1 MFLVHERKMA
11 DLSAL
16 KAIVG
21 PKGWSEDSDT
31 LSPLLVEPRGL
42 YKGATPLVLRPET
55 TEQVA
60 AIVAECRES
69 GIPLVPQ
76 GGNTGLCGGATPNA
90 GGDQV
95 LLSLGR
101 MSKIRAI
108 DPLDYTITVEAGCI
122 LQQIQ
127 QAAADVDRLFPLSLG
142 AEGSCQIGG
151 NLSTNAGGINTLR
164 FGNARDLVLG
174 LEVVL
179 PNGQIWNGLRLLRK
193 DNTGYD
199 LKHLFIGAEGSLGII
214 TAATL
219 KLFPR
224 PREEVTALAA
234 VRDVPGVI
242 ELLSRMRAATGDQV
256 SAFELMERFGIDLA
270 IKHVSGVRDPLS
282 DVYEH
287 YALMRVS
294 AGREN
299 SGLRE
304 IVEES
309 LAAAMEEGL
318 VLDAAIAESEQQA
331 KDFWRI
337 REGIVE
343 GQIPEGGSIKHD
355 ISVPV
360 TRVAEF
366 IAKADEAVA
375 KAIPGCRPCAFGH
388 AGDGNIHYNVTQP
401 VDMDKQEYLA
411 KWKDLNAVVHGIVRS
426 LGGSISAEHGIG
438 QLKRDELAAVKSPVE
453 MDLMRQIKNIL
464 DPDHLMN
471 PGKVV

>member
-1 MFLVHERKMA
+1 MA
-11 DLSAL
+11 DLSVL
-16 KAIVG
+16 KEIVG
-21 PKGWSEDSDT
+21 PNGWSDDPNT
-31 LSPLLVEPRGL
+31 LGPLLAEPRGL
-42 YKGATPLVLRPET
+42 YVGASPIVLRPET

-60 AIVAECRES
+60 AIVSECRKA

-76 GGNTGLCGGATPNA
+76 GGNTGLCGGATPDT

-95 LLSLGR
+95 LLSLAR
-101 MSKIRAI
+101 MNKIRAI

-122 LQQIQ
+122 LQNIQ
-127 QAAADVDRLFPLSLG
+127 QAASDVDRLFPLSLG
-142 AEGSCQIGG
+142 AEGSCVIGG

-179 PNGQIWNGLRLLRK
+179 PDGRIWNGLRLLRK

-214 TAATL
+214 TAASL

-224 PREEVTALAA
+224 PREEVTAFVAL
-234 VRDVPGVI
+234 RDVPGVL
-242 ELLSRMRAATGDQV
+242 ELLSRLRLATGDQIT
-256 SAFELMERFGIDLA
+256 AFEFMERFGIDLA
-270 IKHVSGVRDPLS
+270 IKHVHGVRDPLEQT
-282 DVYEH
+282 YEH
-287 YALMRVS
+287 YALMRAS

-304 IVEES
+304 IVEET
-309 LAAAMEEGL
+309 LGQGIEEGL

-355 ISVPV
+355 VSVPV
-360 TRVAEF
+360 SRVAEF
-366 IAKADEAVA
+366 IRLADAAVA
-375 KAIPGCRPCAFGH
+375 VAIPGCRPCAFGH

-401 VDMDKQEYLA
+401 VDMDKQVYLA
-411 KWKDLNAVVHGIVRS
+411 KWKELNHVVHEIVLR

-438 QLKRDELAAVKSPVE
+438 QLKRDELADVKSSVE
-453 MDLMRQIKNIL
+453 MDLMRQIKTVL
-464 DPDHLMN
+464 DPQGLMN

>member
-1 MFLVHERKMA
+1 MA
-11 DLSAL
+11 DLAAL

-21 PKGWSEDSDT
+21 PKGWSDDPAT
-31 LSPLLVEPRGL
+31 IAPLLVEPRGL
-42 YKGATPLVLRPET
+42 YKGAAPLVLRPET

-60 AIVAECRES
+60 AIVKACRDS
-69 GIPLVPQ
+69 GQPLVPQ
-76 GGNTGLCGGATPNA
+76 GGNTGLCGGASPNA
-90 GGDQV
+90 DGSQI

-101 MSKIRAI
+101 MNKIRAL
-108 DPLDYTITVEAGCI
+108 DALDYTITVEAGCV
-122 LQQIQ
+122 LQTIQ
-127 QAAADVDRLFPLSLG
+127 QAASEVDRLFPLSLG

-164 FGNARDLVLG
+164 YGNARDLVLG

-179 PNGQIWNGLRLLRK
+179 PDGRIWNGLRLLRK

-219 KLFPR
+219 KLFPK
-224 PREEVTALAA
+224 PREEVTAIAA

-242 ELLSRMRAATGDQV
+242 ELLSRLRLATGDQV
-256 SAFELMERFGIDLA
+256 TAFEFMERFGIDLA
-270 IKHVSGVRDPLS
+270 IKHVHGVRDPLS
-282 DVYEH
+282 ARYEH
-287 YALMRVS
+287 YALMRCS

-299 SGLRE
+299 AGLRE
-304 IVEES
+304 CVEET
-309 LAAAMEEGL
+309 LGQAIEEGL
-318 VLDAAIAESEQQA
+318 VLDASLAESERQA
-331 KDFWRI
+331 RDFWRI

-360 TRVAEF
+360 SKVAEF
-366 IAKADEAVA
+366 IAKADVA
-375 KAIPGCRPCAFGH
+375 IQKAIPGCRPCAFGH

-401 VDMDKQEYLA
+401 VDMDKQVYLA
-411 KWKDLNAVVHGIVRS
+411 KWKELNHVVHEIVLS
-426 LGGSISAEHGIG
+426 LHGSISAEHGIG
-438 QLKRDELAAVKSPVE
+438 KLKRDELAQVKSPVE
-453 MDLMRQIKNIL
+453 MDLMRAIKGIL
-464 DPDHLMN
+464 DPGGLMN

>member
-1 MFLVHERKMA
+1 MA

-16 KAIVG
+16 KSIVG
-21 PKGWSEDSDT
+21 PKGWSEDPAMLT
-31 LSPLLVEPRGL
+31 PLLIEPRGL
-42 YKGATPLVLRPET
+42 FRGATPLLLRPET
-55 TEQVA
+55 TAQVA
-60 AIVAECRES
+60 AIVAECRRA
-69 GIPLVPQ
+69 GIALVPQ
-76 GGNTGLCGGATPNA
+76 GGNTGLCGGATPDPS
-90 GGDQV
+90 GSQV
-95 LLSLGR
+95 LISLGR
-101 MSKIRAI
+101 MNRVRAI

-122 LQQIQ
+122 LQHIQ
-127 QAAADVDRLFPLSLG
+127 QAAAAVDRLFPLSLG
-142 AEGSCQIGG
+142 AEGSCTIGG

-164 FGNARDLVLG
+164 FGNARDLALG

-179 PNGQIWNGLRLLRK
+179 PDGRLWDGLRLLRK

-224 PREEVTALAA
+224 PREEVNAIVA
-234 VRDVPGVI
+234 VRDVPGVL
-242 ELLSRMRAATGDQV
+242 ELLSRLRLATGDQIT
-256 SAFELMERFGIDLA
+256 AFEFMERFGIDLA
-270 IKHVSGVRDPLS
+270 IKHVPGVRDPL
-282 DVYEH
+282 DRVHAH
-287 YALMRVS
+287 YALVRGS

-304 IVEES
+304 CMEET

-331 KDFWRI
+331 RDFWRI

-360 TRVAEF
+360 SKVATF
-366 IAKADEAVA
+366 IALADVAVA

-401 VDMDKQEYLA
+401 VDMNRQEYLGR
-411 KWKDLNAVVHGIVRS
+411 WKELNAVVHPIVLS

-438 QLKRDELAAVKSPVE
+438 QLKRGELAEVKSPVE
-453 MDLMRQIKNIL
+453 MDLMRAIKQVL
-464 DPDHLMN
+464 DPDGLMN

>member
-1 MFLVHERKMA
+1 MA

-464 DPDHLMN
+464 DPDNLMN